1 MNFKIS
7 VYFFFIILMNSCMP
21 KNEETLLN
29 IGHRGARGHVAEN
42 TLESIK
48 KALELGADGVEID
61 VFKCKSGEIVVIH
74 DETLNR
80 TTNGKGNV
88 EDFTLGE
95 LKSFVVEG
103 AYKIPTLVEVL
114 DMLDAKYV
122 INIELKGRNTAKA
135 TNSIIEDYIKNDGW
149 EKNQFVVSSFD
160 WDELRD
166 FYELNKEIPI
176 GILSEDE
183 PLDAIEIAKELNA
196 FSIHPYHI
204 HLNEEEVNR
213 IHKEGFKIY
222 TWTVNKP
229 DDIKNMIDLGV
240 DAIITDYPERVK

>member
-1 MNFKIS
+1 
-7 VYFFFIILMNSCMP
+7 MNSCMP